1 MGTVETL
8 LSEIVRIGKKYGV
21 NKVILFGSRARGDH
35 TAKSDYDI
43 AFVSPFLDTDL
54 KNNIKNELEELDTL
68 HKTDIVFLKDL
79 KREDEF
85 TRNIV
90 RDGVMLMNKYE
101 TKFRNFQNAVGRLQE
116 AVDDFDS
123 LKRLSIRDGAIQRF
137 EFTVELAWKTLREYL
152 LEQGCVGINTPKAV
166 MSEAFAADIIDNEKG
181 WIGMINDRNLTSH
194 IYDENEA
201 DEIFGRIK
209 NEYLDMFRELLK
221 KLEELQA

>member
-1 MGTVETL
+1 M
-8 LSEIVRIGKKYGV
+8 SEIVKIGNKYGI
-21 NKVILFGSRARGDH
+21 NKVILFGSRARGDY

-43 AFVSPFLDTDL
+43 AFVSPFLDANL

-68 HKTDIVFLKDL
+68 YKTDIVFLKDL
-79 KREDEF
+79 RSGDEL

-90 RDGVMLMNKYE
+90 KDGVMLMNKFE
-101 TKFRNFQNAVGRLQE
+101 MKFRNFQNAVGRLQE

-152 LEQGCVGINTPKAV
+152 LEQGCTGINTPKAV

-181 WIGMINDRNLTSH
+181 WLGMINDRNLTSH

-201 DEIFGRIK
+201 DEIFNRIK

>member
-1 MGTVETL
+1 M
-8 LSEIVRIGKKYGV
+8 SEIVKIGKKYGI

-43 AFVSPFLDTDL
+43 AFVSPFLDANL
-54 KNNIKNELEELDTL
+54 KNSIKNELEELDTL

-79 KREDEF
+79 KGGDEL

-90 RDGVMLMNKYE
+90 KDGVMLMNKFE
-101 TKFRNFQNAVGRLQE
+101 MKFRNFQNATGRLKE

-137 EFTVELAWKTLREYL
+137 EFTAELAWKTLREYL

-181 WIGMINDRNLTSH
+181 WLGMINDRNMTSH